1 MVRAAYA
8 TVNQQS
14 QHSLWK
20 TALWSFLNV
29 VLQPFC
35 RESCVTIEAIVE
47 AYVEMALSSLVCR
60 TH

>member
-1 MVRAAYA
+1 MVRAAYT

-14 QHSLWK
+14 QQSLWK

-35 RESCVTIEAIVE
+35 RESTIEAIVE
-47 AYVEMALSSLVCR
+47 AYVEMALSSLVCK